1 MNDDLEAFF
10 QDGLTKFPEA
20 YKAIATFANEFSVK
34 LEAITSAGHW
44 KRVAVASKRTVTTA
58 KYGGDFSR
66 GIWVYAYCRT
76 TLLSK
81 PIALKLD
88 IGMWWGCPD
97 VEEALIAYLGC
108 SEGPESL
115 CQLDRSPPRSSAVKR
130 EKLMGQFRY
139 YLPLQAGHCN
149 TLAAFTALLEEFDA
163 AAGALDGE
171 LQTEVVGTDGP
182 DTLGTKSE

>member
-20 YKAIATFANEFSVK
+20 YKATETFANEFSVK
-34 LEAITSAGHW
+34 LETIMSAGQW
-44 KRVAVASKRTVTTA
+44 KRLALASKRTATTA
-58 KYGGDFSR
+58 RYGGDVSR

-81 PIALKLD
+81 PIALKLEV
-88 IGMWWGCPD
+88 GMWWGCP
-97 VEEALIAYLGC
+97 EIGEPLIAYLGC

-115 CQLDRSPPRSSAVKR
+115 CRLDRNPPSSSAVKR

-139 YLPLQAGHCN
+139 YLPLQAGHCDI
-149 TLAAFTALLEEFDA
+149 LVAFTALLEEFDA
-163 AAGALDGE
+163 VAGALDGE